1 MDVRTITPNVS
12 VSDQIMP
19 DDIADIRAMGF
30 KAIIGNRPDGEAP
43 DQPDWA
49 EIEEAAAAAG
59 LETAFIPIIP
69 GQLGDEQALQFRA
82 AVTGFDKPVLAFCRT
97 GTRSSQLWAL
107 AARDR
112 LSTDEVIRMAAT
124 AGYDLSAM
132 RDRLERGPDSAA

>member
-12 VSDQIMP
+12 VSDQITP
-19 DDIADIRAMGF
+19 DDIAAIRAMGF
-30 KAIIGNRPDGEAP
+30 KAIVGNRPDGEGD
-43 DQPDWA
+43 DQPHWA

-59 LETAFIPIIP
+59 LKTAYIPITP
-69 GQLGDEQALQFRA
+69 GQMADDQALAFRE

-97 GTRSSQLWAL
+97 GTRSAQLWAL

-112 LSTDEVIRMAAT
+112 LSSDEVIRMAAT

-132 RDRLERGPDSAA
+132 RDRLDKGV

>member
-12 VSDQIMP
+12 VSDQITP
-19 DDIADIRAMGF
+19 DDIAQIRAMGF
-30 KAIIGNRPDGEAP
+30 KAIVGNRPDGEAP

-59 LETAFIPIIP
+59 LATAFIPITP
-69 GQLGDEQALQFRA
+69 GQMSDDEALAFRE

-132 RDRLERGPDSAA
+132 RDRLDKGV

>member
-12 VSDQIMP
+12 VSDQITP

-30 KAIIGNRPDGEAP
+30 KAIVGNRPDGEGD
-43 DQPDWA
+43 DQPAWA

-59 LETAFIPIIP
+59 LNTAYIPITP
-69 GQLGDEQALQFRA
+69 GQMGDEQALQFRA

-97 GTRSSQLWAL
+97 GTRSAHLWAL
-107 AARDR
+107 ASRDR

-124 AGYDLSAM
+124 AGYDLSAF
-132 RDRLERGPDSAA
+132 RDRLERGV

>member
-19 DDIADIRAMGF
+19 DDIATIRAMGF
-30 KAIIGNRPDGEAP
+30 KAIVGNRPDGETP
-43 DQPDWA
+43 DQPQWA
-49 EIEEAAAAAG
+49 EIVEAAEAAG
-59 LETAFIPIIP
+59 LKTAFIPITP
-69 GQLGDEQALQFRA
+69 GQMTDEQALAFRE

-124 AGYDLSAM
+124 AGYDLGGM
-132 RDRLERGPDSAA
+132 RERLDKAV